1 MSDPLAAPP
10 PSLRPHTRA
19 LTLWSLATALAAV
32 LLGRVATA
40 IDARVVALSNRL
52 AVEAQS

>member
-1 MSDPLAAPP
+1 
-10 PSLRPHTRA
+10 